1 MKALLRPL
9 FVGGLS
15 IAISLMTLIGSSSMA
30 LAATRPSIT
39 TWSVSGP
46 VYEGDRPYA
55 SATFTDPDA
64 GDTHQVDID
73 WGDGTG
79 ADTYVLPVG
88 DRSFSFQKK
97 TPYVQDSDTAYSV
110 QITVSD
116 GLFATTRF
124 VSVTVQNAPP
134 AVASFAV
141 SPGAVEVGQNVTA
154 TLSFTDAGASD
165 THTVTLDWG
174 DGSPATTSSLAAG
187 VYSFTSAAHSF
198 SVVNDYTVTATV
210 ADSAASAVA
219 TATVSVH
226 AANQAPTIVSL
237 VATSGT
243 EGGTSTLALTF
254 ADADAQDTHNVS
266 VAWGDG
272 ATSDPVS
279 LAAGVTT
286 FDGSHVYADTGT
298 YSVVVTLS
306 DSAGHTATAGASV
319 APSNVAPAVGSLT
332 LSPSSVVDH
341 QVLTVSGS
349 FTDPGT
355 ADTFTL
361 TLDWGDGKS
370 STQSLAA
377 GTRSFSDTHSY
388 DAAGSVTITATV
400 ADRDNGKSSSSANLV
415 VQPSNHA
422 PADLSVQATAALEG
436 GTSTLSVSFTDA
448 EAADTHTVAIT
459 WGDGASGSVALGAGQ
474 TSTSQTH
481 LYADSGTYAVAVTVT
496 DAGGLSV
503 SGGTTVNAM
512 NVSPSLSSLSF
523 TPSSVT
529 DHQTLSMSGT
539 FSDPGATDT
548 FTVVVNWG
556 DGTSSSQ
563 ALGASARSY
572 SASHQYA
579 AAGTYDVMVTV
590 TDRDGGSGSMT
601 ASVFVSA
608 RNTAPSGLVVTP
620 LATGANLELTGS
632 FTDPDPLDT
641 HTVAVSWGDGDTTTQ
656 SLAAGST
663 AIDTAHVYA
672 ASGTYTLNVTVTD
685 SAGASTSTTRQVV
698 ITVPVVTAEDILDQ
712 MSALILGFGL
722 DRNTERWMLKRVD
735 DIRASLV
742 YGNGQVCGSSGT
754 LAHLMSFAQRN
765 LASDQYAALNVLSGK
780 LQVAAGCSV
789 IVVRATPSGNVVAGV
804 SAPPTKPTTKRSG
817 GHEPL

>member
-1 MKALLRPL
+1 
-9 FVGGLS
+9 
-15 IAISLMTLIGSSSMA
+15 
-30 LAATRPSIT
+30 
-39 TWSVSGP
+39 
-46 VYEGDRPYA
+46 
-55 SATFTDPDA
+55 
-64 GDTHQVDID
+64 
-73 WGDGTG
+73 
-79 ADTYVLPVG
+79 
-88 DRSFSFQKK
+88 
-97 TPYVQDSDTAYSV
+97 
-110 QITVSD
+110 
-116 GLFATTRF
+116 
-124 VSVTVQNAPP
+124 
-134 AVASFAV
+134 
-141 SPGAVEVGQNVTA
+141 
-154 TLSFTDAGASD
+154 
-165 THTVTLDWG
+165 
-174 DGSPATTSSLAAG
+174 
-187 VYSFTSAAHSF
+187 
-198 SVVNDYTVTATV
+198 
-210 ADSAASAVA
+210 
-219 TATVSVH
+219 
-226 AANQAPTIVSL
+226 
-237 VATSGT
+237 
-243 EGGTSTLALTF
+243 
-254 ADADAQDTHNVS
+254 
-266 VAWGDG
+266 
-272 ATSDPVS
+272 
-279 LAAGVTT
+279 
-286 FDGSHVYADTGT
+286 
-298 YSVVVTLS
+298 
-306 DSAGHTATAGASV
+306 
-319 APSNVAPAVGSLT
+319 
-332 LSPSSVVDH
+332 
-341 QVLTVSGS
+341 
-349 FTDPGT
+349 
-355 ADTFTL
+355 
-361 TLDWGDGKS
+361 
-370 STQSLAA
+370 
-377 GTRSFSDTHSY
+377 
-388 DAAGSVTITATV
+388 
-400 ADRDNGKSSSSANLV
+400 
-415 VQPSNHA
+415 
-422 PADLSVQATAALEG
+422 
-436 GTSTLSVSFTDA
+436 
-448 EAADTHTVAIT
+448 
-459 WGDGASGSVALGAGQ
+459 
-474 TSTSQTH
+474 
-481 LYADSGTYAVAVTVT
+481 
-496 DAGGLSV
+496 
-503 SGGTTVNAM
+503 M
-512 NVSPSLSSLSF
+512 NVSPSLSSLTF

-529 DHQTLSMSGT
+529 DHQTLSVSGT